1 MSMCSAVICCAV
13 SLQRRIALSMTR
25 RVLKFVCETVLENA
39 MWVCSHCYRSS
50 KPMTAS
56 TSSVGGIAQKLPAS
70 KAGSSFA

>member
-1 MSMCSAVICCAV
+1 
-13 SLQRRIALSMTR
+13 MTR

-39 MWVCSHCYRSS
+39 MWLCSHCYRSS

-70 KAGSSFA
+70 KASSSFA